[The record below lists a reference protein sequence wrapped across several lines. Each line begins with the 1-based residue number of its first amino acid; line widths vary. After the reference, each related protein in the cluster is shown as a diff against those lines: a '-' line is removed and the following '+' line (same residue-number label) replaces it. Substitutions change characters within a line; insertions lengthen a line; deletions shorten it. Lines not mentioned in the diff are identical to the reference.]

1 MKYISVI
8 LVAVGVAGSLTSAQ
22 QYYSQQDYYPQQDY
36 SQQYNYPQQDYAQQN
51 YQQQSYPQQ
60 NYYSQQDYSQQN
72 YPQQNYPQQSYS
84 QQNYYPQQS
93 YSQVGPIASF
103 FANLINKL
111 TNNVV
116 VTLVTKIVSNY
127 VAEIN
132 SGVDANSPVAVAVLK
147 LAVKALEDPSVGA
160 LLTALYLL
168 MGGNKDVLDDL
179 PGGLKEIHLDGD
191 NFLNYL
197 ISQIGP
203 DTSSLPFLG
212 LSKILGEYLVQLLLQ
227 LISQ

>member
-72 YPQQNYPQQSYS
+72 YPQQSYS

-116 VTLVTKIVSNY
+116 VTLVTKIVFNL

-147 LAVKALEDPSVGA
+147 LAVKALQDPSVGA

-168 MGGNKDVLDDL
+168 MGGNKDVLENL

-203 DTSSLPFLG
+203 DTSSLPFFD
-212 LSKILGEYLVQLLLQ
+212 LSKILGNYLVQLFLQ